1 MAEQKF
7 LDAAGITHLWSKIM
21 KEDYPNNETLMAV
34 ITAID
39 ETKADKAN
47 TIQVL
52 ETPVEGAFLRFIE
65 GQWQAQLLTNVG
77 EVGA

>member
-1 MAEQKF
+1 MADQKY
-7 LDAAGITHLWSKIM
+7 LDAAGLTHLWTKIM
-21 KEDYPNNETLMAV
+21 NEDYPNNETLMAV

-39 ETKADKAN
+39 ETKADKN
-47 TIQVL
+47 TTIQFTGSP
-52 ETPVEGAFLRFIE
+52 EEGAFLRFID